1 MIEIKVSWLLDIER
15 NVPMEK
21 IQKTVKNCFLKLL
34 LKDLVDIVKVVYCST
49 KLFMVDFLSNVLHG
63 KVMMCYLN

>member
-34 LKDLVDIVKVVYCST
+34 LKDLVDIVKVVHCST
-49 KLFMVDFLSNVLHG
+49 KLFMVDFL
-63 KVMMCYLN
+63 

>member
-34 LKDLVDIVKVVYCST
+34 LKGLVDIVKVVHCST
-49 KLFMVDFLSNVLHG
+49 KLFMVDFLSNVLHE